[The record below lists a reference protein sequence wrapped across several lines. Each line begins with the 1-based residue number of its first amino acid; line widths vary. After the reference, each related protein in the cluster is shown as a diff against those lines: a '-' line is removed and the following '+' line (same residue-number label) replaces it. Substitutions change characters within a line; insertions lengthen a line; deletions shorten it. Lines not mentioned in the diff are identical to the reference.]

1 MREVALSLSLTRE
14 VAVANAVAVTDAV
27 RPKVDETPTPAQE
40 MQASFKRAR
49 SVIDELEMLQDG
61 IADTLE
67 GGTEGP
73 SDGSATDETGE

>member
-1 MREVALSLSLTRE
+1 
-14 VAVANAVAVTDAV
+14 
-27 RPKVDETPTPAQE
+27 

-67 GGTEGP
+67 GGAEGP
-73 SDGSATDETGE
+73 SDGGATDETGE